1 MHLMVSSTPH
11 LRAREINYVCHPS
24 VFRRCRHRAPDLRE
38 IRENRE
44 SVRIERFAVRAVE
57 VRRRCRVFFFSL
69 SLFLSPDYVVSPPI
83 SLEKGKDARARK
95 NRAGGVL
102 KRRDGR
108 RRRRIERRRVS
119 PRRWTRVLPRCS
131 FASGARGWKRRYSS
145 TWVRERRDKIGGG
158 KR

>member
-1 MHLMVSSTPH
+1 MVSSPPH
-11 LRAREINYVCHPS
+11 LSAREINYVCHPS
-24 VFRRCRHRAPDLRE
+24 VFRRGRHRAPDFRE

-57 VRRRCRVFFFSL
+57 VRRRCRVFFSLSL

-102 KRRDGR
+102 KRREGR
-108 RRRRIERRRVS
+108 RRRRIERCRVS